1 MKRNE
6 YDHSRLVDLIQKR
19 PSSEIPSTINEISN
33 IINVSN
39 INKVLLSSE
48 KFLELAVYDMKKIQ
62 NIFHELGKEYDL
74 SIIYIKRNINEIVD
88 SGIRHFLSIMNKK
101 HILHYSKYF
110 EFDVNPI
117 NYYFDF
123 NDVRQSMLKWIQNA
137 YFIIDKIN
145 IKKLSLEYSYE
156 NIPLMLNRIFEID
169 QKLIMN
175 VCQNYTERYNSYP
188 VSDSTKLKEYMEFCK
203 KNYMLKQYFELI
215 SYNEFKT

>member
-74 SIIYIKRNINEIVD
+74 SIIYIKRNITDI
-88 SGIRHFLSIMNKK
+88 
-101 HILHYSKYF
+101 
-110 EFDVNPI
+110 
-117 NYYFDF
+117 
-123 NDVRQSMLKWIQNA
+123 
-137 YFIIDKIN
+137 
-145 IKKLSLEYSYE
+145 
-156 NIPLMLNRIFEID
+156 
-169 QKLIMN
+169 
-175 VCQNYTERYNSYP
+175 
-188 VSDSTKLKEYMEFCK
+188 
-203 KNYMLKQYFELI
+203 
-215 SYNEFKT
+215 